1 LSNFCKFSIGRAK
14 IPAVSLA
21 FQVVGAPFRDA
32 KICQK
37 YFWCLKR
44 QDEISS
50 QPAYSEQSR
59 SNCGNSIHESSFLC
73 GLGEVVVLCL
83 HILEHSAER
92 KFELGAKTM
101 FKSSVLQIQDR
112 GTAEERLWRA
122 VITKTLEE
130 WMCGP
135 LSFSRK
141 AEQFLFDDN
150 KDFKA
155 VCSSAGMD
163 PDRLRKRL
171 KTIRARGIQKENI
184 PFRVRTHKRLSLPQP
199 AGWGQRAFGI

>member
-1 LSNFCKFSIGRAK
+1 MC
-14 IPAVSLA
+14 
-21 FQVVGAPFRDA
+21 
-32 KICQK
+32 
-37 YFWCLKR
+37 
-44 QDEISS
+44 
-50 QPAYSEQSR
+50 SEQNR
-59 SNCGNSIHESSFLC
+59 ANRLKCLVNPLFLF
-73 GLGEVVVLCL
+73 GFDWAVVPYL
-83 HILEHSAER
+83 HIQPHSAEQ
-92 KFELGAKTM
+92 KFELGAETM
-101 FKSSVLQIQDR
+101 FKSSILHIQDQ

-141 AEQFLFDDN
+141 AEQFLFEDK

-163 PDRLRKRL
+163 PERLRKRL
-171 KTIRARGIQKENI
+171 QTIRARGIQKESI

-199 AGWGQRAFGI
+199 GAWGQRAFGV

>member
-1 LSNFCKFSIGRAK
+1 MC
-14 IPAVSLA
+14 
-21 FQVVGAPFRDA
+21 
-32 KICQK
+32 
-37 YFWCLKR
+37 
-44 QDEISS
+44 
-50 QPAYSEQSR
+50 SEQ
-59 SNCGNSIHESSFLC
+59 NSANRLKSFVNPLFLF
-73 GLGEVVVLCL
+73 GFDRVVVLYL
-83 HILEHSAER
+83 HLPPHSAGQ

-101 FKSSVLQIQDR
+101 FKSSVLHIQDQ

-163 PDRLRKRL
+163 PERLRKRL
-171 KTIRARGIQKENI
+171 KTIRSRGIQKESI
-184 PFRVRTHKRLSLPQP
+184 PFRLRTHKKLSLPQS
-199 AGWGQRAFGI
+199 GSWGQRAYGV

>member
-1 LSNFCKFSIGRAK
+1 M
-14 IPAVSLA
+14 
-21 FQVVGAPFRDA
+21 
-32 KICQK
+32 
-37 YFWCLKR
+37 
-44 QDEISS
+44 
-50 QPAYSEQSR
+50 
-59 SNCGNSIHESSFLC
+59 
-73 GLGEVVVLCL
+73 VLYL
-83 HILEHSAER
+83 HILEHSAEY
-92 KFELGAKTM
+92 KFELGAKIM
-101 FKSSVLQIQDR
+101 FKSSFLHIQDR

-163 PDRLRKRL
+163 PERLRKRL
-171 KTIRARGIQKENI
+171 KTIRSRGIQKESI
-184 PFRVRTHKRLSLPQP
+184 PFRLRTHKKLSLPQS
-199 AGWGQRAFGI
+199 GSWGQRAYGV

>member
-1 LSNFCKFSIGRAK
+1 
-14 IPAVSLA
+14 
-21 FQVVGAPFRDA
+21 
-32 KICQK
+32 
-37 YFWCLKR
+37 
-44 QDEISS
+44 
-50 QPAYSEQSR
+50 
-59 SNCGNSIHESSFLC
+59 
-73 GLGEVVVLCL
+73 
-83 HILEHSAER
+83 
-92 KFELGAKTM
+92 M
-101 FKSSVLQIQDR
+101 FKSSLLQIHDK

-130 WMCGP
+130 WICGP

-150 KDFKA
+150 NDFKA

-184 PFRVRTHKRLSLPQP
+184 PFPLRASRKLSLPQP
-199 AGWGQRAFGI
+199 AQWGRRAFGV

>member
-1 LSNFCKFSIGRAK
+1 
-14 IPAVSLA
+14 
-21 FQVVGAPFRDA
+21 
-32 KICQK
+32 
-37 YFWCLKR
+37 
-44 QDEISS
+44 
-50 QPAYSEQSR
+50 
-59 SNCGNSIHESSFLC
+59 
-73 GLGEVVVLCL
+73 
-83 HILEHSAER
+83 
-92 KFELGAKTM
+92 M
-101 FKSSVLQIQDR
+101 FKSSMLQIQDK

-130 WMCGP
+130 WICGP

-163 PDRLRKRL
+163 PERLRKRL

-184 PFRVRTHKRLSLPQP
+184 PFRVRTHKRPKPSASLPTGVKERSGFNTSFCGQSLLQFVRAIHP
-199 AGWGQRAFGI
+199 AMPSKQHGGEPRR

>member
-1 LSNFCKFSIGRAK
+1 
-14 IPAVSLA
+14 LA
-21 FQVVGAPFRDA
+21 R
-32 KICQK
+32 
-37 YFWCLKR
+37 
-44 QDEISS
+44 S
-50 QPAYSEQSR
+50 QATCSEQIGA
-59 SNCGNSIHESSFLC
+59 NQLKSFVNPLFLF
-73 GLGEVVVLCL
+73 GFDGVVVPYL
-83 HILEHSAER
+83 HLPPHSAAQ
-92 KFELGAKTM
+92 KIELGAKTM

-141 AEQFLFDDN
+141 AEQFLFEDK

-163 PDRLRKRL
+163 PERLRKRL
-171 KTIRARGIQKENI
+171 QTIRARGIQKESI
-184 PFRVRTHKRLSLPQP
+184 PFRVRTHKRLSLPP
-199 AGWGQRAFGI
+199 HGTWGQRAFGV